1 MFLVNQV
8 SEMVR
13 RSKGLFSKRRRNESI
28 LLVMLLTFRCAILSP
43 GLRPCHTIA
52 YRTSVCQR
60 MKNITHT
67 PVYADI
73 R

>member
-1 MFLVNQV
+1 M
-8 SEMVR
+8 
-13 RSKGLFSKRRRNESI
+13 KGFVDGNFECKFH
-28 LLVMLLTFRCAILSP
+28 TFIDTY
-43 GLRPCHTIA
+43 RPCHTIA

>member
-13 RSKGLFSKRRRNESI
+13 TSKGLFSKRRRSESI

-43 GLRPCHTIA
+43 RLLGKPMSLKLCE
-52 YRTSVCQR
+52 S
-60 MKNITHT
+60 
-67 PVYADI
+67 
-73 R
+73 

>member
-13 RSKGLFSKRRRNESI
+13 TSKGLFSKRRSESI

-43 GLRPCHTIA
+43 RLLGKPMSLKLCE
-52 YRTSVCQR
+52 S
-60 MKNITHT
+60 
-67 PVYADI
+67 
-73 R
+73 